1 MLSSSLEKYADYL
14 RELWACQSSLG
25 KAKLIAM
32 IKKTLLTG
40 VKPTGM
46 PHIGNYLGAIR
57 PALQLSHQPQYQALL
72 FIADYHSLTHV
83 HRAEELRSMTYEV
96 AASWLAC
103 GLNPDQSLFY
113 RQSDIPEIFELSW
126 ILSCFSPKG
135 LLNRAHAY
143 KAKLQE
149 NQEAG
154 RSDPDYG
161 VNMGLFT
168 YPLLMAA
175 DILMFSADQVPVGED
190 QVQHLEIARDIAQKF
205 NNNYGPLLK
214 VPEFL
219 VQKDSKLVP
228 GLDGRKMSKSYGNH
242 IPLFLPAPKL
252 RKLVMKIKTDSSP
265 PEAPK
270 DPNDSLIFSLF
281 KEFASMEETEALA
294 AHYRRGISWGEAKE
308 ALFQAMDKV
317 LAEPRRHY
325 EELMADTQTMD
336 CLLEQGAQRARA
348 IARPQLDELRR
359 AIGLGAMV

>member
-1 MLSSSLEKYADYL
+1 M
-14 RELWACQSSLG
+14 G
-25 KAKLIAM
+25 M

-46 PHIGNYLGAIR
+46 PHVGNFLGAIR
-57 PALQLSHQPQYQALL
+57 PALALAEQESYNSFL

-83 HRAEELRSMTYEV
+83 HKAEELRQMTYEV
-96 AASWLAC
+96 AATWLAL
-103 GLNPDQSLFY
+103 GLDPEKSVFY
-113 RQSDIPEIFELSW
+113 RQSDVPEVFELNW
-126 ILSCFSPKG
+126 ILACFSPKG

-143 KAKLQE
+143 KAKLQD

-175 DILMFSADQVPVGED
+175 DILLFSADQVPVGED

-219 VQKDSKLVP
+219 VQKESKLVP
-228 GLDGRKMSKSYGNH
+228 GLDGRKMSKSYGNT
-242 IPLFLPAPKL
+242 IPLFVPSNRL

-270 DPNDSLIFSLF
+270 DPNDSLIFTLYR
-281 KEFASMEETEALA
+281 EFASAEEVDSFAD
-294 AHYRRGISWGEAKE
+294 HYRRGISWGEAKE
-308 ALFQAMDKV
+308 ALYQVMDRT
-317 LAEPRRHY
+317 LSEPRARY
-325 EELMADTQTMD
+325 EELMADTRQVD
-336 CLLEQGAQRARA
+336 QLLLSGAERARPLA
-348 IARPQLDELRR
+348 QSKLKELRK
-359 AIGLGAMV
+359 AIGL